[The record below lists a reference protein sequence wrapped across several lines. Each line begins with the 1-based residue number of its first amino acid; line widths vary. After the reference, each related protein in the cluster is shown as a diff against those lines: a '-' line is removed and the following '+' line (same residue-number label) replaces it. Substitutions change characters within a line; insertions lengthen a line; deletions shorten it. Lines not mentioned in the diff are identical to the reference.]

1 MPRSTQGITARKI
14 QCLLFYDSIKV
25 LFSCLKYGKWQNKN
39 PHSIFRS
46 VLSCPVFKIIIE
58 MRENERKSNNNN
70 KRKMIEIRQR
80 EMRLHFNSHQLT
92 CVARVHVFFFFW
104 CAFSSSSHKNIST
117 RICVNAGKKRN
128 FSYQSL
134 FAYVRPL
141 LHLMRKKEFF
151 LASRLDAVI
160 MIRLCW
166 NNKNNTGN
174 LSITSFSVFMT
185 FLLPYEHV

>member
-1 MPRSTQGITARKI
+1 MKE
-14 QCLLFYDSIKV
+14 KV
-25 LFSCLKYGKWQNKN
+25 
-39 PHSIFRS
+39 
-46 VLSCPVFKIIIE
+46 IIIIKE
-58 MRENERKSNNNN
+58 KWLRYDEDDDNNEKWDCILIAIS
-70 KRKMIEIRQR
+70 
-80 EMRLHFNSHQLT
+80 SHVWLVCT
-92 CVARVHVFFFFW
+92 FFCFW
-104 CAFSSSSHKNIST
+104 CAFSSSSHKIIST
-117 RICVNAGKKRN
+117 RICVNAEKKRN

-151 LASRLDAVI
+151 LASRLNAVI
-160 MIRLCW
+160 MLRLCW